1 MVNFQKYTD
10 PVDADFL
17 LFLGSSDGQT
27 VFPNGFV
34 NSRYNTLCD
43 MELTEPGDFETIT
56 AFAGL
61 GLIKEKMDDANG
73 LLWIR
78 TVLQKYLGI
87 VSYPDKYLC
96 IMIKGDLGQAEKN
109 IFTSVLDQADVYDA
123 LICSF

>member
-10 PVDADFL
+10 PVDADFT

-34 NSRYNTLCD
+34 NSRYHTLCD
-43 MELTEPGDFETIT
+43 MELTEPGDFEVIT
-56 AFAGL
+56 TSAGM
-61 GLIKEKMDDANG
+61 GLIKENLDDANG

-87 VSYPDKYLC
+87 LSPPDKYVC
-96 IMIKGDLGQAEKN
+96 IMIKGDLGEAEKN
-109 IFTSVLDQADVYDA
+109 IFTSVLDQADIYDA